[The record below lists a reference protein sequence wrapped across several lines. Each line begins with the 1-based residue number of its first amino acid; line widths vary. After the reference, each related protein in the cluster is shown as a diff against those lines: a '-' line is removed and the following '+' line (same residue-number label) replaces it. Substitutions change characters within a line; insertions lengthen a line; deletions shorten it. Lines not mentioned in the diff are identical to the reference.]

1 MLKHSLCAVA
11 TSLLMSLPA
20 IRADAMGLGEFEYK
34 NSCTP
39 CHGTAGKGDGP
50 LAEHMKK
57 PPTDLTALQ
66 RNNGGVFPVERAYR
80 IIEGV
85 DQVGAHGLRDMP
97 IWGDRFRDRTQKA
110 EDGSFPSERDIRVYA
125 RTRILAL
132 IEYLSTLQVK

>member
-1 MLKHSLCAVA
+1 MLKHSLCAAAASLLVSLPSIGAEA
-11 TSLLMSLPA
+11 TS
-20 IRADAMGLGEFEYK
+20 LGEFEYR

-39 CHGTAGKGDGP
+39 CHGAAGKGDGP

-57 PPTDLTALQ
+57 SPTDLTLLQ
-66 RNNGGVFPVERAYR
+66 KANGGVFPVERAYR
-80 IIEGV
+80 IIEGM
-85 DQVGAHGLRDMP
+85 DQVSAHGSRDMP
-97 IWGDRFRDRTQKA
+97 IWGDRFRDRTQKS